1 MNDKPNGQ
9 IDLDAIEEGFAAD
22 ADTGP
27 DPLATHPA
35 DDDRILAIE
44 AERDDYRDRFMRA
57 LADAENAR
65 KRADKDRREA
75 ENYGGSRL
83 ARDLLPV
90 HDALSRALAAATDRT
105 DANAALIE
113 GVELTLRELTNVFT
127 KHGITVIS
135 PGTGDRFDPQL
146 HEAMFEAP
154 VPGTRTGDIIQVMAN
169 GFMLHDRLLRAAQV
183 GVSSTPVSA
192 AAAPVQK

>member
-1 MNDKPNGQ
+1 MNDKPNGH

-22 ADTGP
+22 AGP

-83 ARDLLPV
+83 ARDLLP
-90 HDALSRALAAATDRT
+90 D
-105 DANAALIE
+105 
-113 GVELTLRELTNVFT
+113 
-127 KHGITVIS
+127 
-135 PGTGDRFDPQL
+135 
-146 HEAMFEAP
+146 
-154 VPGTRTGDIIQVMAN
+154 VP
-169 GFMLHDRLLRAAQV
+169 HV
-183 GVSSTPVSA
+183 GVFDTAFHQTMPSYASIVASRTRPSSGSPVTVNRVVSA
-192 AAAPVQK
+192 SSRT

>member
-1 MNDKPNGQ
+1 MNDKPNGH

-83 ARDLLPV
+83 AGDLLPV

-154 VPGTRTGDIIQVMAN
+154 VPGTRAGDIIQVMAN

-192 AAAPVQK
+192 AAAPAQN

>member
-1 MNDKPNGQ
+1 MNDKPNGH

-44 AERDDYRDRFMRA
+44 AERVDYRDRFMRA

-75 ENYGGSRL
+75 EQYGGSRL

-90 HDALSRALAAATDRT
+90 YDALSRAVNTITDEQRAAAS
-105 DANAALIE
+105 AMIE
-113 GVELTLRELTNVFT
+113 GVELTLRELNNVFA
-127 KHGITVIS
+127 KHGITVIT
-135 PGTGDRFDPQL
+135 PKIGEKFDPQR

-154 VPGTRTGDIIQVMAN
+154 VPGTIAGNIIQVMDN
-169 GFMLHDRLLRAAQV
+169 GFMLHDRLLRPAKV
-183 GVSSTPVSA
+183 GVSSTPAS
-192 AAAPVQK
+192 